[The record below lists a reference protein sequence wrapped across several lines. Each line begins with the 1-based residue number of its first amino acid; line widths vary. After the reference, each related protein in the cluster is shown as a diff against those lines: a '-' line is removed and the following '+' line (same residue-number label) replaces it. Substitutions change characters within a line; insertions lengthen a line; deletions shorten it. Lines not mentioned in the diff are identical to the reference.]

1 MKMNKPITYMAMG
14 ALGVVMYQQ
23 IKNGNMQKFV
33 KNIKNK
39 EIKMLD
45 NMEDMM

>member
-14 ALGVVMYQQ
+14 AMGVVMYQQ
-23 IKNGNMQKFV
+23 IKKGNVQKFV
-33 KNIKNK
+33 RKFKNK
-39 EIKMLD
+39 ELKMLD

>member
-1 MKMNKPITYMAMG
+1 MKMNKPFTYMIVG
-14 ALGVVMYQQ
+14 ALGVITYQQ

-33 KNIKNK
+33 NKVKNK

-45 NMEDMM
+45 KMEDMM